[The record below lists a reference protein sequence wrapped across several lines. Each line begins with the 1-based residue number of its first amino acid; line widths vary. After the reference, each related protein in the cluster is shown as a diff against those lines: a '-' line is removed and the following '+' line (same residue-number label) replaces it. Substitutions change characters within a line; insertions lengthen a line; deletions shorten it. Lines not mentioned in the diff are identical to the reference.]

1 MAAEKLGVNV
11 FFAWSHWFRVRNEVD
26 NVDLNY
32 LNMFEI
38 MKKSLIR
45 MSEIFFLQTWVQLKF
60 RNMGMIS
67 LAKKKTC
74 SFERARNLQTMIKET
89 DHGNNLFII
98 TSKYGQCMQRFLLT

>member
-45 MSEIFFLQTWVQLKF
+45 MSEIFFLQTCDTIE
-60 RNMGMIS
+60 IS
-67 LAKKKTC
+67 
-74 SFERARNLQTMIKET
+74 Q
-89 DHGNNLFII
+89 HGNDFIGE
-98 TSKYGQCMQRFLLT
+98 KKNV

>member
-1 MAAEKLGVNV
+1 M
-11 FFAWSHWFRVRNEVD
+11 
-26 NVDLNY
+26 DLNY
-32 LNMFEI
+32 LNMFQI

-45 MSEIFFLQTWVQLKF
+45 MSEIFFYKRVIQLEF
-60 RNMGMIS
+60 RDMGMIS

>member
-1 MAAEKLGVNV
+1 
-11 FFAWSHWFRVRNEVD
+11 
-26 NVDLNY
+26 
-32 LNMFEI
+32 
-38 MKKSLIR
+38 
-45 MSEIFFLQTWVQLKF
+45 MSEFFFYKRVIQLKF
-60 RNMGMIS
+60 RYMGMIS